1 MANVNVKEN
10 HLTLGGLKYFRGNAE
25 EVELGSIG
33 RKKDPFYGQNYLEVK
48 DRIPAGKFKAAKSV
62 VVDID
67 YEKSSKNA
75 FNAAFKAI
83 VKGVPVKLNLKN
95 SFDKFRSGELKLVK
109 LSVLSNKMKNAA
121 NNSPRKLQSLIN
133 WGKDARIAH
142 QVFIVM
148 DAKMANKYD
157 NDVDV
162 DISVGAKGIEATVAG
177 RGKSSGETKVELS
190 KDTCFAYLLAKIDW
204 DAKQKKNKT
213 KIVELHD
220 DQWGP
225 N

>member
-10 HLTLGGLKYFRGNAE
+10 HLTFDGVKFFRGNAG
-25 EVELGSIG
+25 VVQLGCIG
-33 RKKDPFYGQNYLEVK
+33 EKRDPIGGQNYLEVK
-48 DRIPAGKFKAAKSV
+48 DQIPAIKFKVAKST

-67 YEKSSKNA
+67 FKKSSESA
-75 FNAAFKAI
+75 FNTAAKAI
-83 VKGVPVKLNLKN
+83 VKGVPVQFNNKN
-95 SFDKFRSGELKLVK
+95 SIKKFKSGELKLVK
-109 LSVLSNKMKNAA
+109 LSVLNNNMKKAA

-142 QVFIVM
+142 QVFVVM

-157 NDVDV
+157 NNVDV
-162 DISVGAKGIEATVAG
+162 DISVGVEGLEAKVSS
-177 RGKSSGETKVELS
+177 RGKFSGETKVKLS

-204 DAKQKKNKT
+204 NAKQKKNKT
-213 KIVELHD
+213 KIVDLND
-220 DQWGP
+220 DQWGF